1 MKRAWCREREGKA
14 WRSFMPPL
22 LVWGALVAAVAACGG
37 AGEATGERAEQGRG
51 NLRIVVVT
59 HGQSA
64 DPFWSVVSNG
74 VHDAAAD
81 MGIRVEYQAPG
92 SFDMVEMSNII
103 EAVVASRPDGLVVS
117 IPDADALEGSIRA
130 AVNAGV
136 PVLSINSGGDV
147 YSGLGVLAHIGQ
159 SEYEAGL
166 AAGEALA
173 GAGVSMALCVNH
185 EVGNVAQDLRCEGV
199 SDALGVG
206 GGRVDVLAVDLADPE
221 DAVERILGALAIRS
235 DVDGLVTLGPAAAGP
250 ALAAIEQGGREGEIA
265 FGAFDLSPEILEAI
279 RDGRIRFAV
288 DQQQYLQGY
297 LPIVLLTKYLE
308 TGTLPA
314 GGVIETGPALVT
326 AERVEDV
333 IRLTEEGI
341 R

>member
-1 MKRAWCREREGKA
+1 
-14 WRSFMPPL
+14 MPPL

-74 VHDAAAD
+74 AHDAAAD

-265 FGAFDLSPEILEAI
+265 FGAFDL
-279 RDGRIRFAV
+279 
-288 DQQQYLQGY
+288 
-297 LPIVLLTKYLE
+297 
-308 TGTLPA
+308 
-314 GGVIETGPALVT
+314 
-326 AERVEDV
+326 
-333 IRLTEEGI
+333 
-341 R
+341 